1 MNTSGR
7 VGVIKLDSFLLGAF
21 MRSSGFFTAFLVL
34 NLAFT
39 LSANETVDRAMQLER
54 SGDAAQARAT
64 LAHAVQSS
72 RDPELLRAW
81 ALFLD
86 RYSDADARTAYRGY
100 LTVAPAAAP
109 ETLQARRRLV
119 LLDEVT
125 GDRTAYQTDLADFRS
140 NGGQNWPA
148 TTFASTPANQ
158 EFTTIPGPLRSFA
171 RMAALSQETS
181 PEELLPALARNIV
194 TNGYQAS
201 HNSESLDQTEYLK
214 LVFRYLSQAR
224 ELAKLAGKDN
234 FVRIET
240 CESAQTGEVLR
251 VLGFRMRGGCGSEVV
266 LETVNAARAFLAT
279 DSGFPI
285 ADLEIALRTNQP
297 FAYDFTPT
305 RTPLLYTASYWTT
318 EKEKGSGDFLDAL
331 LGDPSLA
338 RFYLGM
344 AKLDRTT
351 ADQLKNNIPMP
362 RLRAYA
368 HVLDFFGGLFEIRNG
383 HAVLPG
389 GARSAAAWS
398 EMAGVSPD
406 KGPQFFERLLSKDDG
421 WLASLYDSLE
431 RIHGPV
437 QAYLT
442 DPVRLRRIYGAVR
455 GQVTSPGP
463 ARPVFRANS
472 DMMLLTTRLHLDANG
487 QVHVPGGV
495 EVWKTLFASKSF
507 GKYDAK
513 VSRAAAQWKDPDDLL
528 EALFALSRKTVEN
541 DPLKIFMTLGDM
553 DRYRPTPLTAAT
565 VERLA
570 RSYPEMGAQYH
581 LFSEAP
587 GISEATIGAF
597 FDDAESIDHMR
608 DTLLRQNTAASLQA
622 LDGLWQAFTRQ
633 GSIPQSKA
641 DAALGSIFK
650 AFSDIRSERALFD
663 ADRASIAVLLNA
675 AGVKTAPAGEQ
686 DHVLSLL
693 AGGAASPDAET
704 HQALVDEMRKILDAQ
719 RIVPLDVLLQLA
731 DNFESLGRGEQL
743 NAALMRKLAARIG
756 EVQLPRAPLSAAE
769 KNALAFGYWTD
780 KHIDGERKL
789 NLAAAI
795 ERSSKDPEK
804 LKDLRGLLAPLMRD
818 TLVAF
823 NYARYAPPGAQILYT
838 NPLFVRGHDFIG
850 IQLGSHTWRA
860 AETFGSGWPSNGGGR
875 LIGSL
880 ANLPYAL
887 AEAEQ
892 NFLVPTQTQALIWGD
907 LAPQMIVGAKVP
919 RYWDVTPLQLHWV
932 GLHMRF
938 SEALLAEA
946 AVQPETR
953 AQVLAAVN
961 LLATPAR
968 TLIVANALEMGDVH
982 SAIQKLT
989 PAEMYTVAD
998 EMLHSPLAQTDPA
1011 GEELLRIQREQPA
1024 QVSEAAIS
1032 AAFGTPKPTLAS
1044 SYRSELLRLRTFP
1057 TLMGYSSRILAESW
1071 ESNALYWAA
1080 IADQIHLP
1088 PSQLNVLVPEWTQ
1101 KVVEHIFA
1109 SHLEDWPALLTSL
1122 RLVGDDI
1129 RTGSKPQPA
1138 GL

>member
-1 MNTSGR
+1 M
-7 VGVIKLDSFLLGAF
+7 IELDSFELGAS
-21 MRSSGFFTAFLVL
+21 MRSATRNLSVL
-34 NLAFT
+34 LLSFACS
-39 LSANETVDRAMQLER
+39 LSANEILDRAAQLER
-54 SGDAAQARAT
+54 TGDAAQARAT
-64 LAHAVQSS
+64 LARAAQTS
-72 RDPELLRAW
+72 RDPEMLRAY

-86 RYSDADARTAYRGY
+86 RYADADCRSAYRNY
-100 LTVAPAAAP
+100 LAVATKSSPEAARAM
-109 ETLQARRRLV
+109 RRLV
-119 LLDEVT
+119 LLDSIA
-125 GDRTAYQTDLADFRS
+125 GDHSAYQADLTDLRA
-140 NGGQNWPA
+140 NGGASWPA
-148 TTFASTPANQ
+148 DAAAPSPAAAPDYA
-158 EFTTIPGPLRSFA
+158 TIPGPLRSFA
-171 RMAALSQETS
+171 RMAALAQDTA
-181 PEELLPALARNIV
+181 PDELMPALARNVV

-224 ELAKLAGKDN
+224 ELAKLTGKDN
-234 FVRIET
+234 VIRIET

-285 ADLEIALRTNQP
+285 ADLEIALRTNKP
-297 FAYDFTPT
+297 FVYDFAPT
-305 RTPLLYTASYWTT
+305 RVPLLYPTNYWIT
-318 EKEKGSGDFLDAL
+318 EKDKGSGDFLDAL

-344 AKLDRTT
+344 AKLDRIT
-351 ADQLKNNIPMP
+351 ADQLKTNVPMP

-383 HAVLPG
+383 HAIVPG
-389 GARSAAAWS
+389 GARSAATWG
-398 EMAGVSPD
+398 EMAGVSPE
-406 KGPQFFERLLSKDDG
+406 KGPQFFERLLAKDDG

-437 QAYLT
+437 QLYLT
-442 DPVRLRRIYGAVR
+442 EPVRLKRLYSAVR
-455 GQVTSPGP
+455 GQITSPGP

-472 DMMLLTTRLHLDANG
+472 DMMLLTTRLRLDPNG
-487 QVHVPGGV
+487 QAHVPGGL
-495 EVWKTLFASKSF
+495 ETWKMLFASKSL

-513 VSRAAAQWKDPDDLL
+513 VSRAAAQWKDSDDVL
-528 EALFALSRKTVEN
+528 EALFALSRKTIEN
-541 DPLKIFMTLGDM
+541 DPLKIFMALGDM
-553 DRYRPTPLTAAT
+553 DRYRATPLSAAT
-565 VERLA
+565 AERLA
-570 RSYPEMGAQYH
+570 RSYAVMGSQYS

-587 GISEATIGAF
+587 AVGDGTMIAF
-597 FDDAESIDHMR
+597 LDDADAIDHMR
-608 DTLLRQNTAASLQA
+608 DTILRQNAAASLQA
-622 LDGLWQAFTRQ
+622 LNGLWQTFTRQ
-633 GSIPQSKA
+633 GAIPSARA
-641 DAALGSIFK
+641 DGALSAILK
-650 AFSDIRSERALFD
+650 AFSDIRTERALFD
-663 ADRASIAVLLNA
+663 ADRASVGALLA
-675 AGVKTAPAGEQ
+675 AADVKSTPHAQQ
-686 DHVLSLL
+686 DRILELL
-693 AGGAASPDAET
+693 AGGAASQDGET

-719 RIVPLDVLLQLA
+719 RIVPLDVLVQLA
-731 DNFESLGRGEQL
+731 DNFESLGRGEAL
-743 NAALMRKLAARIG
+743 NTALMRKLAARIG

-795 ERSSKDPEK
+795 ERASKDPEK

-850 IQLGSHTWRA
+850 MQLGSHTWRP
-860 AETFGSGWPSNGGGR
+860 AEMFGSGWPSNGGGR

-892 NFLVPTQTQALIWGD
+892 NFLIPTQTQALIWGD

-919 RYWDVTPLQLHWV
+919 RFWNVTPLQLHWV

-938 SEALLAEA
+938 AESLLAEA
-946 AVQPETR
+946 AVQPELR
-953 AQVLAAVN
+953 SQVLTAMN
-961 LLATPAR
+961 LLATPQR
-968 TLIVANALEMGDVH
+968 TLSVLNALEAGDVRN
-982 SAIQKLT
+982 AVQRLT
-989 PAEMYTVAD
+989 PAELYTVAE
-998 EMLHSPLAQTDPA
+998 EMLHTPAAALDPS
-1011 GEELLRIQREQPA
+1011 GEELLLIAHEHPQ
-1024 QVSEAAIS
+1024 QVTEAAIS
-1032 AAFGTPKPTLAS
+1032 AAFGTPKPTLS
-1044 SYRSELLRLRTFP
+1044 NSYRPELLRLRTFP

-1071 ESNALYWAA
+1071 ESNTLYWAA
-1080 IADQIHLP
+1080 LADQIHLP
-1088 PSQLNVLVPEWTQ
+1088 PSQLNVMVPEWTQ
-1101 KVVEHIFA
+1101 KVVERIFA
-1109 SHLEDWPALLTSL
+1109 SHLEDWPALLSSL

-1129 RTGSKPQPA
+1129 RTGSKAQPA